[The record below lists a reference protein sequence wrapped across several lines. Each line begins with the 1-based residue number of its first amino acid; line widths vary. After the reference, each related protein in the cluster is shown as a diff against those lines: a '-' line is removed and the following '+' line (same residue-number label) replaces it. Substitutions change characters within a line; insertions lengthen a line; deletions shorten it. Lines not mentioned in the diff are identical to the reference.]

1 MQVLLAFVD
10 DWTIVLEL
18 SFNQGSIMFDWV
30 RDIFDNLAAERRRR
44 ANLRLFGSLSDDVL
58 RDIGLE
64 PGRVEAGFTSLRSR
78 SRPRRDNDTVRS
90 RQATRLLRG

>member
-1 MQVLLAFVD
+1 
-10 DWTIVLEL
+10 
-18 SFNQGSIMFDWV
+18 MFDWV

-78 SRPRRDNDTVRS
+78 PRSRPRRGNDTVRS